1 MSETSVSQQ
10 NFLQKKKQHKRI
22 VHSSRFLILI
32 FFWEFGNSLPQKE
45 LLILLFSAVLQKWQ
59 PVFGLWSVIKVF
71 FCTLQ
76 SHFTRHSSAFFSSF
90 CAVFL

>member
-10 NFLQKKKQHKRI
+10 NFLQKKRQHKD
-22 VHSSRFLILI
+22 
-32 FFWEFGNSLPQKE
+32 
-45 LLILLFSAVLQKWQ
+45 LLIPLFSAVRQKWQ

-71 FCTLQ
+71 FCTSQ
-76 SHFTRHSSAFFSSF
+76 SHFTRHLSAFFSSF